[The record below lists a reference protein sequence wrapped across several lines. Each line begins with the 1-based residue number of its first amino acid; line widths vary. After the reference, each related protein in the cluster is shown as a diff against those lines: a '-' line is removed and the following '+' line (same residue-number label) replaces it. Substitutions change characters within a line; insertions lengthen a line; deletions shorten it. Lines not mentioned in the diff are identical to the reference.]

1 MVGQGHKDAAATL
14 AHVIDNGGGV
24 DAPGAPAP
32 RGNHG
37 MHPCML
43 ETSRAGFPLALLLL
57 VVTLMLAWSMTVKV
71 NVVFAVTHVTQPA
84 TQSAAQHT
92 PLPAT

>member
-57 VVTLMLAWSMTVKV
+57 AVAWSMTV

-84 TQSAAQHT
+84 TQSAAQHA

>member
-24 DAPGAPAP
+24 DAPGAPVP
-32 RGNHG
+32 RANHG
-37 MHPCML
+37 IHPCVL
-43 ETSRAGFPLALLLL
+43 EISRAGFPLAVLLL
-57 VVTLMLAWSMTVKV
+57 VVTLMLAWSMTV

-84 TQSAAQHT
+84 TQSAAQHA

>member
-43 ETSRAGFPLALLLL
+43 ETSRAGFLLALLLL
-57 VVTLMLAWSMTVKV
+57 AVAWSMTV

-84 TQSAAQHT
+84 TQSAAQHA